1 MDAVV
6 TITGVGHGGSGV
18 CRVDDWVCFVPHA
31 LPGDRLRIAVERQ
44 AKGVLWGVIEEILEP
59 SPHRHLERGC
69 CPITD
74 TCVACGWLHF
84 AYPAQGE
91 WKQRIVGDCFER
103 IARLNVDVAWA
114 DEPSLRQ
121 GYRTRAEFHGDGE
134 RWGFFLR
141 GTHLVEPVRHC
152 PLCHPRLNEALA
164 QLWKVGLKESVEM
177 TVNPEGDDILVWTR
191 KPQRALK
198 GVFASAESLR
208 DDRRSS
214 FLFDGAPIVNGC
226 FSQSSLLLNR
236 LLVRT
241 VHEMMGAAE
250 RVLDLYCG
258 NGNFTL
264 GLPGGTRVLG
274 LDHNRAAVS
283 AASALGRGE
292 YRAGEESVFLRAAR
306 EGPWDVIVL
315 DPPRTGAKALVH
327 ELDEANAPAL
337 VYVSCD
343 PATLARDVKTLSGQ
357 GWTPVRVVA
366 VDMFPHTPHVE
377 TVCRLER

>member
-1 MDAVV
+1 MDVVV
-6 TITGVGHGGSGV
+6 TISGVGHGGSGV

-59 SPHRHLERGC
+59 SPHRQHERGC
-69 CPITD
+69 CPVVD

-84 AYPAQGE
+84 SYPGQGE
-91 WKQRIVGDCFER
+91 WKRQIVRDCFQR
-103 IARLNVDVAWA
+103 IARMEADVEWA
-114 DEPSLRQ
+114 ENAALRQ

-134 RWGFFLR
+134 RWGFYQR

-152 PLCHPRLNEALA
+152 PLCHPRLNDALTRLWEARL
-164 QLWKVGLKESVEM
+164 QDSVEI
-177 TVNPEGDDILVWTR
+177 TVNPEGNDVLLWTR

-198 GVFASAESLR
+198 SLFESAESLR
-208 DDRRSS
+208 DDRRAS
-214 FLFDGAPIVNGC
+214 FLFDGVPIVNGC

-241 VHEMMGAAE
+241 VHEMMGPVQS
-250 RVLDLYCG
+250 VLDLYCG
-258 NGNFTL
+258 NGNLTL
-264 GLPGGTRVLG
+264 GLPDGARVLG

-283 AASALGRGE
+283 AASSMGRGE
-292 YRAGEESVFLRAAR
+292 YRAGDESTFIRAAR
-306 EGPWDVIVL
+306 DGRWDAIVL

-327 ELDEANAPAL
+327 ALDDANTPAL
-337 VYVSCD
+337 VYVACD
-343 PATLARDVKTLSGQ
+343 PATLARDVRMLSGQ
-357 GWTPVRVVA
+357 GWKPVRVVA
-366 VDMFPHTPHVE
+366 VDMFPNTPHVE